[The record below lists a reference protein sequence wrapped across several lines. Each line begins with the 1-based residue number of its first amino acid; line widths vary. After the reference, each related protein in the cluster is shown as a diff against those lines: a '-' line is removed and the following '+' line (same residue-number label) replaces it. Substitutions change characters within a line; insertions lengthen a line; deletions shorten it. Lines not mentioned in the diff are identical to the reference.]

1 MKTFKIILGVVLVIA
16 SVAAIGG
23 GALLTSAGMMSKM
36 NAQHDFG
43 MTTFGVAAGVVPGIV
58 LGCLA
63 WWAFASARR
72 TP

>member
-1 MKTFKIILGVVLVIA
+1 MKTFKFILGVVLVIA
-16 SVAAIGG
+16 SLAAIGG
-23 GALLTSAGMMSKM
+23 GAVLTSTGIMSRM
-36 NAQHDFG
+36 NSQHDFG
-43 MTTFGVAAGVVPGIV
+43 MTMFGVTAGIVPGII